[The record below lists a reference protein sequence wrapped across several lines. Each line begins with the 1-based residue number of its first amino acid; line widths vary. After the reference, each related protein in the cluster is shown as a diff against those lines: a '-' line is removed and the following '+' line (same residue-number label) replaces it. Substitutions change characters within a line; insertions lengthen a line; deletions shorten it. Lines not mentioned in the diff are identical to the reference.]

1 LAEEAAAEA
10 RERELTLERRR
21 RRKKIIL
28 LITLLLLLAALIFAL
43 IYYLLT
49 REAPIPRVVAPEE
62 IVIPPPR
69 FLFLF
74 DGIPKAPMR
83 KPTGVAV
90 HPKTKRVYVADTYNS
105 RISVFTTRG
114 RYLFSFS
121 DVGEE
126 GKLKKPLYIAFDK
139 HGDVYVTDRR
149 LEGIYIFTPEG
160 DFIRKFI
167 PNNDPK
173 FDWQPT
179 ALTFDRKGNLY
190 VTDIQRMHRVLVFDP
205 YGLLK
210 LEFGTTGQ
218 ALREGERPGEFAFP
232 NGIVVDKTGKI
243 FVADS
248 NNRRIQV
255 FSPKGKFLYFIP
267 TGGLPRGIDIGYKN
281 RIHVVDVM
289 AHNVLVFTT
298 KGRPL
303 CAFGEL
309 GINPAQFYFP
319 NGLDTMGRW
328 IYVTDTLNNRVEV
341 WAWPVEVAVP
351 VKPPPFKFP
360 WCFLLPL
367 LLLPLWWLL
376 KKRKFPTREDFLA
389 KIVENRKLDLIQ
401 KRIRKVYVVEST
413 YERFKDYRQELPTPV
428 GGPAGRGEIKMEDVL
443 RVGKY
448 NVDVAKSFEERFKL
462 DEESAALLAMA
473 RGGLFR
479 SRILAEQELL
489 REAAKELRVEHLN
502 YEEFLEEYEKK

>member
-1 LAEEAAAEA
+1 MAEEAAAEA
-10 RERELTLERRR
+10 REPRELTPEERRR

-28 LITLLLLLAALIFAL
+28 LIILLLLLAALIFAL
-43 IYYLLT
+43 VYYLLT

-62 IVIPPPR
+62 RVVPPPK

-74 DGIPKAPMR
+74 DGTPKAPMK
-83 KPTGVAV
+83 KPVGVAV

-105 RISVFTTRG
+105 RISVFTRKGT
-114 RYLFSFS
+114 YLFSFS
-121 DVGEE
+121 EVGEE

-139 HGDVYVTDRR
+139 RGDVYVTDRR
-149 LEGIYIFTPEG
+149 LEGIYIFTPRGE
-160 DFIRKFI
+160 FIRKYI

-190 VTDIQRMHRVLVFDP
+190 VTDIQKIHRVLVFDP

-218 ALREGERPGEFAFP
+218 ALREGEKPGEFAFP

-255 FSPKGKFLYFIP
+255 FSPKGKFLYFIT

-289 AHNVLVFTT
+289 AHNVLVLTR
-298 KGRPL
+298 KGTPL

-309 GINPAQFYFP
+309 GIEIGQFYFP
-319 NGLDTMGRW
+319 QSLDTMGRW
-328 IYVTDTLNNRVEV
+328 IYVTDYGNSRVEV
-341 WAWPVEVAVP
+341 WAWPIEVAVP
-351 VKPPPFKFP
+351 IKPPPFKFP
-360 WCFLLPL
+360 WCCLLPL

-376 KKRKFPTREDFLA
+376 RRRKFPTREDFLE

-401 KRIRKVYVVEST
+401 RRIRKVYVVEST
-413 YERFKDYRQELPTPV
+413 YERFKDYRQEL
-428 GGPAGRGEIKMEDVL
+428 PAGRGEIKMEDVL

-448 NVDVAKSFEERFKL
+448 NVDVAKSFEERFKH

-479 SRILAEQELL
+479 SRILAEHEPL
-489 REAAKELRVEHLN
+489 REAAKELGIEHLN
-502 YEEFLEEYEKK
+502 YEEFIEKYEKKK